1 MCHLK
6 FFGKEVMIQ
15 TPQKASLV
23 LWMLTLLSS
32 SVLAKPL
39 SLDDYLTQV
48 KKGNDGVQ
56 ALIESSKAILARQDE
71 ARLLVGPNFFTNISF
86 YSDAK
91 PTAAP
96 IFMGTRTL
104 ADTYNFGFAQ
114 QTQFGLAG
122 KLYYQWTYTR
132 IEGTQPG
139 ILSLPNFYE
148 AKPVLE
154 LSQSL
159 WKNGFGSETRSNLQI
174 AESGTKAQGFA
185 DSFKLK
191 AALAEAEGTYWRL
204 AISRQVV
211 KVQKESLDRAER
223 LRDWNRKRVRNGLGD
238 RSDELQ
244 AEANLQVRTLEYQT
258 ALNEVRSAGLA
269 FNGLRGIQK
278 ETVEDEMP
286 LIDKSTT
293 EKLKPKT
300 KTGMRL
306 DVRAAQELAKVAEAN
321 AQLGKERNS
330 PTLDLFG
337 TLATNGR
344 TDQWNSAI
352 SDSLK
357 TRYPTFTVGLKF
369 QTSLDLGQV
378 LEDQRAYS
386 AEKKAAELTYR
397 RKAFEEERDYEDLK
411 KKFEETKE
419 RLRLCFG
426 IEEVQEKKLAREK
439 ERLKLGRSVTY
450 QVIMFEQDFASA
462 ELLRLKTQGELLGL
476 VTQLNLFG
484 EDS

>member
-1 MCHLK
+1 MMLSVK
-6 FFGKEVMIQ
+6 KIGWALVATVLF
-15 TPQKASLV
+15 SLP
-23 LWMLTLLSS
+23 SFS
-32 SVLAKPL
+32 KPL
-39 SLDDYLTQV
+39 SVDDYLAQV
-48 KKGNDGVQ
+48 KKGNEGIQ
-56 ALIESSKAILARQDE
+56 ALMESSKAILSRQSE
-71 ARLLVGPNFFTNISF
+71 AHLLVRPNFFTNISF
-86 YSDAK
+86 YNDAK

-96 IFMGTRTL
+96 FFMGTRTL
-104 ADTYNFGFAQ
+104 VDTYNFGFAQ
-114 QTQFGLAG
+114 QTPFGLAG

-139 ILSLPNFYE
+139 VLALPNFYE

-159 WKNGFGSETRSNLQI
+159 WKNGFGAETRSNIQI
-174 AESGTKAQGFA
+174 VESGTKAQGFA
-185 DSFKLK
+185 DTFKLK
-191 AALAEAEGTYWRL
+191 AALAEAEGTFWRL

-223 LRDWNRKRVRNGLGD
+223 LKDWNRKRVRNGLGD

-269 FNGLRGIQK
+269 FNSLRGIQK
-278 ETVEDEMP
+278 ETVEEELP
-286 LIDKSTT
+286 VINRSTT
-293 EKLKPKT
+293 ESLKPKE

-306 DVRAAQELAKVAEAN
+306 DVKAAQELAKVAEAN

-344 TDQWNSAI
+344 TDQLNTSI
-352 SDSLK
+352 SDSFK
-357 TRYPTFTVGLKF
+357 TKFPTFTVGVKF
-369 QTSLDLGQV
+369 QTALDVGQV
-378 LEDQRAYS
+378 IEDQRAYS
-386 AEKKAAELTYR
+386 AEKKAAELTFR
-397 RKAFEEERDYEDLK
+397 RKAFEEERDYQDLR

-450 QVIMFEQDFASA
+450 QVVMFEQDFASA

-484 EDS
+484 EEL